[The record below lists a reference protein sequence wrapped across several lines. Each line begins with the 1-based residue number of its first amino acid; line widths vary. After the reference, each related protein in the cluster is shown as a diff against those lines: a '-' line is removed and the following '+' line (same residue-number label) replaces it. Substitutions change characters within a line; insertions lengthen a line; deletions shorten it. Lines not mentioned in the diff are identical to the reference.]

1 MLVIVLPSLQFLLG
15 IVQREELSLLIHSI
29 PHFLDG
35 VISVF
40 GYKGLPLFESGTF
53 CIKTEMTP
61 ARPPFSGFTKNSDV
75 LQRGG
80 SRPRHNFCTCGSGDL
95 HQVD

>member
-15 IVQREELSLLIHSI
+15 IVQRDELSLLIHSI

-40 GYKGLPLFESGTF
+40 GYKGLPLIESGTF
-53 CIKTEMTP
+53 CTKTEMTP
-61 ARPPFSGFTKNSDV
+61 DQASTRSSESVVGI
-75 LQRGG
+75 
-80 SRPRHNFCTCGSGDL
+80 NFQST
-95 HQVD
+95 